1 MMEEMPKK
9 KKASLDL
16 TKKRNV
22 ILSIVVGVIAIVI
35 FVLIF
40 NANKGLGAELVINTG
55 VTSENMSS
63 YTFNAGNNTDIT
75 IKPNGIVNL
84 RYSYSDGKDYGVK
97 WIVSDESIA
106 KVEGKTLVGLKPG
119 TITIYAVSKK
129 DNKVKSNKV
138 TLTFE

>member
-9 KKASLDL
+9 KGSSIEL
-16 TKKRNV
+16 TKKGKI
-22 ILSIVVGVIAIVI
+22 ILSVITGVLALII
-35 FVLIF
+35 FIIIF
-40 NANKGLGAELVINTG
+40 NANKLNVSLVINAG

-84 RYSYSDGKDYGVK
+84 KYSYSDGNDYGVK
-97 WIVSDESIA
+97 WIVSDESVA
-106 KVEGKTLVGLKPG
+106 KVEDNKLVGKKAG

-129 DNKVKSNKV
+129 SKKVESNKV